1 MKILVTSAIRLNNEQ
16 IDELSKNN
24 ELIFVEN
31 EETIS
36 AERFDFKEIEGI
48 ICNFFFLN
56 NSIEKFPNLNFIQLT
71 SVGTERVPME
81 IIKRRGIRVYNIRTA
96 YAGPMAEFAL
106 CGLLNIYKNTSSFI
120 ANQSNHVWEKDRGI
134 LELAG
139 KKALIL
145 GYGNVGKCIAKR
157 LNAFDVKVIG
167 MRRSKTTEEYCEEI
181 VTIDE
186 LDDIISDIDIFF
198 MCLPQNDAT
207 YHVIDSKRLYNM
219 KNSAAII
226 NIARGHL
233 IEEDALIKLLDAGK
247 FLGVA
252 LDVFEHEP
260 LPLTSKL
267 WNYDN
272 VYITPHNSFIGEN
285 IGKRVFDELMENL
298 RELK

>member
-48 ICNFFFLN
+48 ICNFFFVN
-56 NSIEKFPNLNFIQLT
+56 NSIEKFPNLRFIQLT

-81 IIKRRGIRVYNIRTA
+81 VIKRKGISVYNIRTA

-106 CGLLNIYKNTSSFI
+106 CGLLNIYKNTASFI

-157 LNAFDVKVIG
+157 LNAFDIKVIG
-167 MRRSKTTEEYCEEI
+167 MHRSKTPEEYCKEMI
-181 VTIDE
+181 MIDE
-186 LDDIISDIDIFF
+186 LDDIIPDIDIFF
-198 MCLPQNDAT
+198 LCLPQTDAT
-207 YHVIDSKRLYNM
+207 YHIIDSKRLNNM

-233 IEEDALIKLLDAGK
+233 IEEDALIKLLDDGK

-252 LDVFEHEP
+252 LDVFEQEP